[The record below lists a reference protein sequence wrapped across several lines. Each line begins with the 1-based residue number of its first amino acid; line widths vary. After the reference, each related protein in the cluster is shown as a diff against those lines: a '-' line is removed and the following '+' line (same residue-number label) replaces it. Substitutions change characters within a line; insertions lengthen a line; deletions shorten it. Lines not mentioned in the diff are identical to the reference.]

1 MEPPG
6 ELVEV
11 RPPGG
16 RRRAEAGLLGVL
28 LGGVVCAEVD
38 GDGGVEAGHDPVEG
52 ALLQAHVVNLQNG
65 NGKSQTGLVLKGII
79 SLV

>member
-1 MEPPG
+1 MQ
-6 ELVEV
+6 V
-11 RPPGG
+11 RPIQMSCLCI
-16 RRRAEAGLLGVL
+16 EYL

-65 NGKSQTGLVLKGII
+65 YGKGQTI
-79 SLV
+79 SLA